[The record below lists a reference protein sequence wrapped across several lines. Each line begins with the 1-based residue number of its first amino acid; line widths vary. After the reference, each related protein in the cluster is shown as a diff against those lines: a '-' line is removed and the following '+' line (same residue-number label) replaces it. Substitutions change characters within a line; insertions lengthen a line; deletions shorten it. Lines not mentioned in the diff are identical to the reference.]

1 MTDELEKFIR
11 KLFAPIV
18 VFNGF
23 EDIVTEKI
31 VVKVMMERLSD
42 LLSKTATDYEAMV
55 YLHTSS
61 LVALY
66 LRNGEIFT
74 SVSSLNIIQK
84 RQRR

>member
-1 MTDELEKFIR
+1 MEKYIKR
-11 KLFAPIV
+11 LFAPII
-18 VFNGF
+18 VFDGF
-23 EDIVTEKI
+23 EGIVTENI
-31 VVKVMMERLSD
+31 IIGVMVERLSD

-66 LRNGEIFT
+66 LRNGEMFT

>member
-1 MTDELEKFIR
+1 MEKYIKR
-11 KLFAPIV
+11 LFAPII
-18 VFNGF
+18 VFDGF
-23 EDIVTEKI
+23 EGIVTENI
-31 VVKVMMERLSD
+31 IIRVMVERLSD

>member
-1 MTDELEKFIR
+1 LEKYIKR
-11 KLFAPIV
+11 LFAPII
-18 VFNGF
+18 VFDGF
-23 EDIVTEKI
+23 EGIVTENI
-31 VVKVMMERLSD
+31 IIGVMVERLSD

-66 LRNGEIFT
+66 LRNGEMFT

-84 RQRR
+84 R

>member
-1 MTDELEKFIR
+1 LEKYIKR
-11 KLFAPIV
+11 LFAPII
-18 VFNGF
+18 VFDGF
-23 EDIVTEKI
+23 EGIVTENI
-31 VVKVMMERLSD
+31 IIRVMVERLSD

>member
-1 MTDELEKFIR
+1 MEKYIKR
-11 KLFAPIV
+11 LFAPII
-18 VFNGF
+18 VFDGF
-23 EDIVTEKI
+23 EGIVTENI
-31 VVKVMMERLSD
+31 IIGVMVERLSD

-66 LRNGEIFT
+66 LRNGEMFT

-84 RQRR
+84 R

>member
-1 MTDELEKFIR
+1 M
-11 KLFAPIV
+11 FAPII
-18 VFNGF
+18 VFDGF
-23 EDIVTEKI
+23 EGIVTENI
-31 VVKVMMERLSD
+31 IIGVMVERLSD

>member
-1 MTDELEKFIR
+1 MEKYIKR
-11 KLFAPIV
+11 LFAPII
-18 VFNGF
+18 VFDGF
-23 EDIVTEKI
+23 EGIVTENI
-31 VVKVMMERLSD
+31 IIRVMVERLSD

-66 LRNGEIFT
+66 LRNGEMFT

>member
-1 MTDELEKFIR
+1 
-11 KLFAPIV
+11 LFAPII
-18 VFNGF
+18 VFDGF
-23 EDIVTEKI
+23 EGIVTENI
-31 VVKVMMERLSD
+31 IIGVMVERLSD

>member
-1 MTDELEKFIR
+1 M
-11 KLFAPIV
+11 FAPII
-18 VFNGF
+18 VFDGF
-23 EDIVTEKI
+23 EGIVTENI
-31 VVKVMMERLSD
+31 IIRVMVERLSD